1 MVSATIVVQLNSSG
15 SCSGQGRRVV
25 FSGETLCSPS
35 ASLHPG
41 LKICYIEFYAGD
53 KPVMD

>member
-25 FSGETLCSPS
+25 FSRETLYSPC

-41 LKICYIEFYAGD
+41 LKIVTSNFMLGISL
-53 KPVMD
+53 